1 MRYLLGVK
9 KFLLALSLIFVST
22 STYLASAKTPE
33 FSECLLPRS
42 NWNIVS
48 LGAPLAPERL
58 GNKSTIRLGVI
69 PFRLSDKPAAGLSQ
83 GERMNYLQAASTIEK
98 LSDGKVKVE
107 IVFYP
112 TVNTTL
118 SFQQAS
124 SMVQQRDT
132 GWSTWDLSK
141 STFGIVK
148 EVIRDVDSLLNFSN
162 IDGVI
167 LENKSTSF
175 GSVAEAFQFFRAP
188 PDLENIKRGIA
199 SGYDFSFH
207 RSISTQEGL
216 IDNAILFD
224 SHHGTTTIIHEIL
237 HNFGLTDLYGGNAST
252 PALFSV
258 MASNTMTL
266 LNYEKAVLGWLPID
280 RIKCANFV
288 DLEKQPLDK
297 NVFSLENLEQ
307 NQVIVL
313 KINDKE
319 ANILEVRQDFTV
331 PSLILYELKQDE
343 RPPIT
348 VMGTSN
354 GIGERLTLS
363 DPGSIGSSLKSSNLQ
378 VMISNISDG
387 KVTLNIV
394 PNLKIGSTELQ
405 KLQSQVALNREN
417 ALSLAMLKA
426 KEESKS
432 NASAK
437 VKKTIVCKKVKKLLT
452 VKAKNPKC
460 PAGYRLN

>member
-9 KFLLALSLIFVST
+9 KLLLALSLIFVST
-22 STYLASAKTPE
+22 SSYIAGAKTPE

-58 GNKSTIRLGVI
+58 GNKSSVRLGVI
-69 PFRLSDKPAAGLSQ
+69 PFRLSDKPSGGLSQ
-83 GERMNYLQAASTIEK
+83 GERTNYLQAASTIEK
-98 LSDGKVKVE
+98 MSDGKVKVE
-107 IVFYP
+107 IVFFP

-124 SMVQQRDT
+124 SMVQQRDA

-148 EVIRDVDSLLNFSN
+148 EVIRDVDPLLNFSN

-167 LENKSTSF
+167 LENKSQSF

-224 SHHGTTTIIHEIL
+224 SHNGTTTITHEIL
-237 HNFGLTDLYGGNAST
+237 HNFGLTDLYGGSAST

-258 MASNTMTL
+258 MASNTMSL
-266 LNYEKAVLGWLPID
+266 LNYEKAVLGWLPLD
-280 RIKCANFV
+280 RIKCANLA
-288 DLEKQPLDK
+288 DLNQQPLDK
-297 NVFSLENLEQ
+297 SVFSLENLEE

-313 KINDKE
+313 KISDKE
-319 ANILEVRQDFTV
+319 ANILEVRQDFIV

-348 VMGTSN
+348 VMGTGN
-354 GIGERLTLS
+354 GIGERLNLS

-387 KVTLNIV
+387 RVTLNVV
-394 PNLKIGSTELQ
+394 PNSKIGSTELQ
-405 KLQSQVALNREN
+405 TLQSQVALNREK
-417 ALSLAMLKA
+417 ALALAAVKTQMDN
-426 KEESKS
+426 KS
-432 NASAK
+432 NASGKA
-437 VKKTIVCKKVKKLLT
+437 KKTIICKKGKKQLT

-460 PAGYRLN
+460 PTGYRLG